1 MKTLRVDES
10 FKQNAL
16 KQFEEM
22 LKAYKPTDGAI
33 NFKIDPA
40 AENKTNKM
48 SVLMTSGAYL
58 KMMTLIQEC
67 SIELAWH
74 GTVER
79 KDDYTMVI
87 TDILCYPQEATSATV
102 DAKEA
107 EYFDWLMKLDDEV
120 VNKMRFQGHSHVNM
134 SVSPSGRDTDN
145 WQKLFQMC
153 QKPDDFYIV
162 CIANKTGANTW
173 RVYDNKTG
181 YLYEEKDI
189 EFKVIVDGGISIK
202 EWGKETIKN
211 FVTEHKYT
219 NSAWDRDKLLNYNT
233 VDTIVANSS
242 FRQRSQSSRTL
253 FEMREDAEEE
263 FDLFQNFVAG
273 SVWNN
278 ELQCFIKPK
287 QNKNKSKG
295 KGKSKGKVGKQGGLK

>member
-22 LKAYKPTDGAI
+22 LRAYKPTDGAI
-33 NFKIDPA
+33 NFKIDPVA
-40 AENKTNKM
+40 DNKTNKM
-48 SVLMTSGAYL
+48 SVLMTSTAYL
-58 KMMTLIQEC
+58 KMMALVQEC

-74 GTVER
+74 GIVER

-87 TDILCYPQEATSATV
+87 TDILCYPQEATSASV

-107 EYFDWLMKLDDEV
+107 EYFDWLMKLDDNV
-120 VNKMRFQGHSHVNM
+120 VNHLRFQGHSHVNM

-162 CIANKTGANTW
+162 CIVNKSGANTW
-173 RVYDNKTG
+173 RIHDNKTG

-189 EFKVIVDGGISIK
+189 EFKVIIEDGVSIQ
-202 EWGKETIKN
+202 EWGKATIKEY
-211 FVTEHKYT
+211 VTEHKITSTSYL
-219 NSAWDRDKLLNYNT
+219 AGWDKQLHST
-233 VDTIVANSS
+233 TTAS
-242 FRQRSQSSRTL
+242 FEQRSYLSKDL
-253 FEMREDAEEE
+253 MEMREDAEEE
-263 FDLFQNFVAG
+263 FDLFYTWTPG
-273 SVWNN
+273 SSWNN
-278 ELQCFIKPK
+278 QLQCYIKPK
-287 QNKNKSKG
+287 QNKNKNKS
-295 KGKSKGKVGKQGGLK
+295 KGKSKGKVGKQDGLK

>member
-1 MKTLRVDES
+1 MKTLRIDES

-22 LKAYKPTDGAI
+22 LKAYQPTDGAI

-40 AENKTNKM
+40 ADNKTNKM
-48 SVLMTSGAYL
+48 SVHMTSDAYL
-58 KMMTLIQEC
+58 KMMALIQEC

-74 GTVER
+74 GVVER

-107 EYFDWLMKLDDEV
+107 EYFDWLMKLDDEI

-162 CIANKTGANTW
+162 CIANKAGANTW

-189 EFKVIVDGGISIK
+189 EFKVILDGEISIQ

-219 NSAWDRDKLLNYNT
+219 SSARGLNKPYAT
-233 VDTIVANSS
+233 AIETIEDSK
-242 FRQRSQSSRTL
+242 FGQRSQFSRTL

-263 FDLFQNFVAG
+263 FDLFQTFVAG
-273 SVWNN
+273 SSWNN
-278 ELQCFIKPK
+278 QLQCFVRPK
-287 QNKNKSKG
+287 QKKG
-295 KGKSKGKVGKQGGLK
+295 KGKGRGKGGK